1 VSPTARSQQPP
12 LKATLKK
19 YGLSEED
26 WRSILVS
33 QGGACAVC
41 EKVPNGRLC
50 IDHDHI
56 RGWKD
61 LPPEKRKI
69 HVRGLLCWFCN
80 HSYVGRAITIAKSRN
95 VTAYLE
101 AHEERMIRYA
111 LEAA

>member
-1 VSPTARSQQPP
+1 MSPTARSQQPP

-19 YGLSEED
+19 YGLTVEG
-26 WRSILVS
+26 WRAILVA

-56 RGWKD
+56 RGWKK
-61 LPPEKRKI
+61 LPPEKRKLHI
-69 HVRGLLCWFCN
+69 RGLLCWFCN
-80 HSYVGRAITIAKSRN
+80 HSYVGRAITVRKSKN

-101 AHEERMIRYA
+101 AHEKRMISYA
-111 LEAA
+111 LEIT